1 MKKLM
6 VAIAVGMMATLAANA
21 AKVKWGFLCEAEY
34 DDAVAAAD
42 VSGMNAYLI
51 YAPDWD
57 ASNVGGSLGKA
68 LASIAVGDLPGFT
81 YDLTAGDEYV
91 AYAYNKTSSTL
102 DPAGDTSLSDD
113 VAGSSKD
120 FYVVFADDSK
130 YAAYSDAAY
139 VSPDSDN
146 DQNRDGAIV
155 PVAFVAAAD
164 LQDYGSTPGPGPG
177 PEPGG
182 VPEPTSGILL
192 LVGLA
197 GLALKRKIA

>member
-1 MKKLM
+1 M

-21 AKVKWGFLCEAEY
+21 AKVKWGFECEAEY
-34 DDAVAAAD
+34 EDVALAAD
-42 VSGMNAYLI
+42 VSGMTAYLI
-51 YAPDWD
+51 YGADWNAD
-57 ASNVGGSLGKA
+57 DVGGSLGKA
-68 LASIAVGDLPGFT
+68 LASVALASTEGFT
-81 YDLTAGDEYV
+81 FDTTTGDEY
-91 AYAYNKTSSTL
+91 AYYMYNDYGSTL
-102 DPAGDTSLSDD
+102 APAGDTSLNDS
-113 VAGSSKD
+113 VADTSQN
-120 FYVVFADDSK
+120 FMIVFADDSQ

-139 VSPDSDN
+139 VQPDSMN
-146 DQNRDGAIV
+146 DQEKDGAFA

-164 LQDYGSTPGPGPG
+164 LHDYGSTPGPG